1 MVSSSNGSTPHPD
14 HEVAI
19 IGGGFSGIG
28 AAIKVAEAGIDDYAV
43 IEAGDGVGGAWHW
56 NTYPGVAVDIPSPS
70 YQFSFEQM
78 PNWSRLYAPGKEL
91 KAYAEH
97 LVDKYDVRSKVRFN
111 TKVTGVT
118 FEDDT
123 HMWRLETAAGDEL
136 TARYVIGATGI
147 FNEPR
152 LPDIAG
158 ASDFEGE
165 TLHTAR
171 WDDGTSLEGKR
182 VGIIGTGASAVQVI
196 PSIATKVKHLTVFQR
211 TPIWC
216 LPKPDR
222 SLGGVLARALSKVPG
237 GLRLNRIAS
246 QIFVEITFPT
256 ALHFHRFIPISG
268 IGERI
273 GRKFLRDEVHDPG
286 VRDKLTPRYALGCKR
301 PGFHNT
307 YLSTYNRDNVHLETE
322 AITEITATGIR
333 THDGTEHELDVLIF
347 ATGFRTFEE
356 GNMPPYPVRG
366 ARGLDLESWWDQNRF
381 QAYQGVSV
389 PGFPNI
395 FTILGPYG
403 YNGSSYFNLIENQ
416 SKHILRCI
424 GKARREGATKVEVRP
439 EANERYF
446 KQMLSRRSWQI
457 LEQPSCALAN
467 SYYFDK
473 HGDRPFRSS
482 PTLEVNWTSAHFDL
496 DDYSYDR
503 LEPAGAATASAP
515 AASSLSA

>member
-1 MVSSSNGSTPHPD
+1 MAASRNGSTAQPD

-28 AAIKVAEAGIDDYAV
+28 TAIKLAEAGIDDAV
-43 IEAGDGVGGAWHW
+43 ILESGDGVGGTWHW

-78 PNWSRLYAPGKEL
+78 PNWSQLYAPGQEL

-97 LVDKYDVRSKVRFN
+97 LVDKYGVRPKFRFE
-111 TKVTGVT
+111 TTVTNAA
-118 FEDDT
+118 FDEDG
-123 HMWRLETAAGDEL
+123 HFWRLETDAGEEVS
-136 TARYVIGATGI
+136 ARFVIGATGV
-147 FNEPR
+147 FNQPR

-158 ASDFEGE
+158 IDSFEGE

-171 WDDGTSLEGKR
+171 WDHDISLDGKR

-196 PSIATKVKHLTVFQR
+196 PEIAPRVEHLTVFQR

-222 SLGGVLARALSKVPG
+222 SLGGALAKIFSKLPG
-237 GLRLNRIAS
+237 GLRVNRLAS

-268 IGERI
+268 LGERI
-273 GRKFLRDEVHDPG
+273 ARKHLRDEVRDRE
-286 VRDKLTPRYALGCKR
+286 VRKKLTPDYALGCKR

-307 YLSTYNRDNVHLETE
+307 YLRTFNRDNVHLETE
-322 AITEITATGIR
+322 PIGDITASAVR
-333 THDGTEHELDVLIF
+333 TVDGQEHELDVLIY
-347 ATGFRTFEE
+347 ATGFMAFEE

-366 ARGLDLESWWDQNRF
+366 VGGLDLARFWDENRF

-395 FTILGPYG
+395 FTVLGPYG

-416 SKHILRCI
+416 ARHILRCI
-424 GKARREGATKVEVRP
+424 KRAKSEGATKVEVTP

-457 LEQPSCALAN
+457 LEQPSCAVAN

-482 PTLEVNWTSAHFDL
+482 PTLEVNWQSGHFDL
-496 DDYSYDR
+496 DDYSFAK
-503 LEPAGAATASAP
+503 LEAA
-515 AASSLSA
+515 

>member
-1 MVSSSNGSTPHPD
+1 MGQYGRRMTPQANGAAEPPD

-19 IGGGFSGIG
+19 VGGGFSGIG
-28 AAIKVAEAGIDDYAV
+28 AAIKVAEAGIDDFTV
-43 IEAGDGVGGAWHW
+43 IEGGSGVGGAWHW

-70 YQFSFEQM
+70 YQFSFERM
-78 PNWSRLYAPGKEL
+78 PDWSELYAPGAEL

-97 LVDKYDVRSKVRFN
+97 LVDKYRVRPKFRFN
-111 TKVTGVT
+111 TKVIRAT
-118 FEDDT
+118 FDDAGHT
-123 HMWRLETAAGDEL
+123 WRLETEAGDTV
-136 TARYVIGATGI
+136 TARFVIGATGI

-158 ASDFEGE
+158 VSEFEGE
-165 TLHTAR
+165 SLHTAR
-171 WDDGTSLEGKR
+171 WNHDLALDGKR

-196 PSIATKVKHLTVFQR
+196 PSIAPQVEHLTVFQR

-222 SLGGVLARALSKVPG
+222 SLGGPVAKALARLPG
-237 GLRLNRIAS
+237 GLGLSRVAS
-246 QIFVEITFPT
+246 QIFVELTFPT
-256 ALHFHRFIPISG
+256 ALHFHRFLPISG

-273 GRKFLRDEVHDPG
+273 GRRFLRDEVHDPV

-307 YLSTYNRDNVHLETE
+307 YLRTFNRDNVQLETE
-322 AITEITATGIR
+322 PIEAITATGVR
-333 THDGTEHELDVLIF
+333 TSDGNERELDVLVY
-347 ATGFRTFEE
+347 ATGFRAFEE

-366 ARGLDLESWWDQNRF
+366 VGGLDLESWWDQNRF

-416 SKHILRCI
+416 AKHILRCI
-424 GKARREGATKVEVRP
+424 DRAKREGATRIEVTP

-446 KQMLSRRSWQI
+446 KQMLARRSWQV

-482 PTLEVNWTSAHFDL
+482 PTLEVNWRSAHFDL
-496 DDYSYDR
+496 DDYSF
-503 LEPAGAATASAP
+503 AT
-515 AASSLSA
+515 L